1 MFAERGLQMHFHGLA
16 RKQAMGVDGGQ
27 SKENILEKGIYP
39 C

>member
-1 MFAERGLQMHFHGLA
+1 MFAERGLQMHFHGLD
-16 RKQAMGVDGGQ
+16 RKQAMGGNGGQ